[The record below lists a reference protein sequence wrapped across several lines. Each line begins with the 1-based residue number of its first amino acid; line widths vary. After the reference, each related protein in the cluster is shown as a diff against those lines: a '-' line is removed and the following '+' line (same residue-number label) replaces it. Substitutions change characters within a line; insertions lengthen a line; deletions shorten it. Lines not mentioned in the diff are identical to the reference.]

1 MTFIL
6 QDHSSIH
13 GKDASPSNE
22 QEALTTGEGTPR
34 QVSDIDR
41 VVTVSKQL
49 NSGSV

>member
-1 MTFIL
+1 MTLIL
-6 QDHSSIH
+6 QDYFFIH

-34 QVSDIDR
+34 QVSDINR

-49 NSGSV
+49 KSGSV